1 MYRFRILRAR
11 RALFV
16 SILTALV
23 AAFMAGSAEATYA
36 AVPEE
41 SERLVYVSNGGMP
54 EQASIWTAD
63 PDGGN
68 ARNLTGGLGI
78 RAFDPKWSP
87 GGFSIAFTSDGEI
100 WSMDAD
106 GSNARYLTGRPDRSA
121 SYPEWSPDGSMIAF
135 SSSSALWV
143 VDRDGGNA
151 RRLVDQIYSESV
163 WSPDG
168 SRIAYEVQTGMV
180 SMDIWTVDVDTAA
193 RNNLTS
199 TANSLDAEPTW
210 SPDGSRIAFSSNRDG
225 HTGLWIMPAG
235 GGQPVK
241 VAGGSG
247 EIRLM
252 YPAWSPDGHRIAF
265 ISDDDLW
272 VIGAD
277 GAGAVRLTDTPDMTE
292 RLPAWSTDGSRIA
305 FDASPNGSDVW
316 VVEVDT
322 GLLTNVSNSP
332 GSTEWA
338 PSWRPLSPSLGLVDS
353 VTGVWHLRSW
363 GEETQFYYGN
373 PGDEPFVGD
382 WDCDGVESPGL
393 FRTSDAFVYLRNS
406 NTQGVADIRFFFGN
420 PGDVPLAGDFDGD
433 GCDSVSIY
441 RSSEQRFYIINELGR
456 NEGGLGTAE
465 ASFVFGDPGDQPV
478 VGDWDG
484 DGSDEIG
491 LYRESTGFFYHRNS
505 LSTGVAD
512 GQFYFGDPGDRFVSG
527 DWGIEDGV
535 ETPGLFRPGNTT
547 FYLRYTLS
555 QGIADGRAP
564 WPGSNPQWVPI
575 AGDFGL

>member
-1 MYRFRILRAR
+1 MYRFPISRPR

-16 SILTALV
+16 SISTALV
-23 AAFMAGSAEATYA
+23 ATSMAGSVETTHA

-41 SERLVYVSNGGMP
+41 SERLVYASDGGVP
-54 EQASIWTAD
+54 DQASIWAAD

-78 RAFDPKWSP
+78 RAFDPRWSP
-87 GGFSIAFTSDGEI
+87 DGFSIVFTSDGEI
-100 WSMDAD
+100 WSMGAD
-106 GSNARYLTGRPDRSA
+106 GSDARYLIGRPDRNA
-121 SYPEWSPDGSMIAF
+121 FYPEWSPDGSMIAF
-135 SSSSALWV
+135 GSSSALWV
-143 VDRDGGNA
+143 MDRDGGNA
-151 RRLVDQIYSESV
+151 RRLVDYLYLEPV

-168 SRIAYEVQTGMV
+168 SWIAYEVQTGM
-180 SMDIWTVDVDTAA
+180 SPITQDIWTVDVDTATTT
-193 RNNLTS
+193 NLT
-199 TANSLDAEPTW
+199 NSADSYEAEPAW

-225 HTGLWIMPAG
+225 QPGLWVMDAG

-241 VAGGSG
+241 LTGGSG
-247 EIRLM
+247 GF
-252 YPAWSPDGHRIAF
+252 YPAWSPDGDRIAF
-265 ISDDDLW
+265 ISDADLW

-277 GAGAVRLTDTPDMTE
+277 GAGAVRLPDIPDMTA
-292 RLPAWSTDGSRIA
+292 RLPAWSPDGSRIA
-305 FDASPNGSDVW
+305 FDAGSDVW
-316 VVEVDT
+316 VVEVNT
-322 GLLTNVSNSP
+322 GVLTNVSNSP
-332 GSTEWA
+332 GSSEWA
-338 PSWRPLSPSLGLVDS
+338 PSWRPLSPPLGLVDP

-382 WDCDGVESPGL
+382 WDCDGVETPGL

-406 NTQGVADIRFFFGN
+406 NSQGVADIRFFFGN

-441 RSSEQRFYIINELGR
+441 RSSEQRFFIINELGR

-512 GQFYFGDPGDRFVSG
+512 GRFYFGDPGDRFVSG

-535 ETPGLFRPGNTT
+535 ETPGLFRPANST
-547 FYLRYTLS
+547 FYLRHTLN
-555 QGIADGRAP
+555 QGIADERTP
-564 WPGSNPQWVPI
+564 WPGSDPQWVPV